1 MAIST
6 SAYLLWNKLPRFRD
20 DECMPARLME
30 SSKKHYPAGTSTST
44 NVRLTR
50 QKSALFQWL
59 PVPPWFSRGKDSV
72 PADSGVYNFAVAKAR
87 DAPASAR
94 ATNDR
99 EPLRLSERIGHNRFM
114 NQPTERGLEAGRR
127 VEKHSNRMPESIG
140 ALFLPVGNRSGM
152 ASH

>member
-1 MAIST
+1 
-6 SAYLLWNKLPRFRD
+6 
-20 DECMPARLME
+20 ME

-114 NQPTERGLEAGRR
+114 NQLTERGREAGRR
-127 VEKHSNRMPESIG
+127 VEKHMPESIG
-140 ALFLPVGNRSGM
+140 TLFFTCGEPTVAWQAIETAWDS
-152 ASH
+152 ASLGGSY